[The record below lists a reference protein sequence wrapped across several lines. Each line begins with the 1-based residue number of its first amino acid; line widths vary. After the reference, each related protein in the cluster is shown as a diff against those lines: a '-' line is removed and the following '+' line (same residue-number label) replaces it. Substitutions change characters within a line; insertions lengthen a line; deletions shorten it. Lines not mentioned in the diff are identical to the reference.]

1 MSSAIAAYIGGAGIA
16 LAAVLLRG
24 WLRRSGE
31 AREQA
36 RRVAAAHEAHVDA
49 SIKHAESL
57 AVAEKAR
64 AQISDASADET
75 AALINEVFK

>member
-1 MSSAIAAYIGGAGIA
+1 MSAITAYLGGAGIA

-24 WLRRSGE
+24 WLRRLGE
-31 AREQA
+31 AKAQA
-36 RRVAAAHEAHVDA
+36 QRVAAAHDAHVDA

-57 AVAEKAR
+57 AEAEKAR
-64 AQISDASADET
+64 AQIRDASADET